1 MSQCSQQ
8 VCQDRFSFTATVS
21 TSCAVSV
28 CLPTTHEVLVE
39 YPQVRITKWYWSK
52 QLLRFINLIHSL
64 DEHNGTVYA
73 IRHCLSYQRS
83 TNVIPRPVSL
93 AWVHQISNQSTHG
106 PEVGLFCSYGSPTG
120 GQPTLMLAA
129 LLGWMVS
136 KKRFSCCRISRMHPQ
151 SVLFYNR
158 ARSDDVVYRQY
169 TKEKKS
175 RPSSC
180 C

>member
-64 DEHNGTVYA
+64 DEHNGTVSA

-120 GQPTLMLAA
+120 GATDFDVGSLVGLVGIEKAFLMLSNIPYAPSIC
-129 LLGWMVS
+129 LVLQ
-136 KKRFSCCRISRMHPQ
+136 Q
-151 SVLFYNR
+151 SQIR
-158 ARSDDVVYRQY
+158 
-169 TKEKKS
+169 
-175 RPSSC
+175 
-180 C
+180 